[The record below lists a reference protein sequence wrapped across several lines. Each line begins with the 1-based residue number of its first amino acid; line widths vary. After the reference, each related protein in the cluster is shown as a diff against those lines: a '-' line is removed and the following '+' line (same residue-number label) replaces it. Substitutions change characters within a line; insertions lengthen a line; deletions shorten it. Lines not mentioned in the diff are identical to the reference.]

1 MVKLAGTTNGAADLT
16 TVIPNATTAA
26 FWSSSVIRRQYDIFQ
41 KECECTRALH
51 AEYAQRHQSLD
62 RLIVIDGSKF
72 RWEGL
77 GNSGTRWMGLLR
89 WGYATGRAVFLKIA
103 KDETR
108 MDIGDY
114 FVGYGGVD
122 WNWASQRAAIRRKLY
137 ARGVRP
143 VVLEY
148 GCAKRAPPGCGIA
161 RLRHPRNR
169 SVVAEL
175 AEPKELIEW
184 MRSSSSPPWIK
195 LVLNQQ
201 DSIEHSYG
209 RPEALRTVLPLTSC
223 PIPTAKN
230 FRDRE
235 KCLKCETFS
244 FMQPRPHMIQALV
257 PLLKRLETYDYLV
270 GVHLRTGYAD
280 WAFRNDDTF
289 FPSKG
294 SKNAVAAPPTK
305 WTLSEHWQ
313 MLDRYF
319 NDCQSGQL
327 GPCFNWVAPRKGVPP
342 TRDDALRCGLESKKW
357 RNRAGGPGQLWTD
370 LEGAPQGFLA
380 SMLLCAAR
388 LGQAMAL
395 SSQHQDGAAK
405 RWGILVLSD
414 SPAFPSLATHLP
426 ALRDRAVHTAG
437 TGAGQLGHSSFSR
450 SCSMKT
456 GCAKGR
462 DPGGTWTRSLV
473 DFYLAGV
480 ANGFVKGLFTS
491 FLYSTMRRDVLCCEP
506 GAFVQWLGWYNLS
519 RSHRDLPMKD
529 RGFLEAL
536 TRAE

>member
-1 MVKLAGTTNGAADLT
+1 
-16 TVIPNATTAA
+16 
-26 FWSSSVIRRQYDIFQ
+26 
-41 KECECTRALH
+41 
-51 AEYAQRHQSLD
+51 
-62 RLIVIDGSKF
+62 
-72 RWEGL
+72 
-77 GNSGTRWMGLLR
+77 
-89 WGYATGRAVFLKIA
+89 
-103 KDETR
+103 
-108 MDIGDY
+108 
-114 FVGYGGVD
+114 
-122 WNWASQRAAIRRKLY
+122 
-137 ARGVRP
+137 
-143 VVLEY
+143 
-148 GCAKRAPPGCGIA
+148 
-161 RLRHPRNR
+161 
-169 SVVAEL
+169 
-175 AEPKELIEW
+175 

-195 LVLNQQ
+195 LVLSQQ

-257 PLLKRLETYDYLV
+257 PLLKRLEPYDYLV

-342 TRDDALRCGLESKKW
+342 TRDDALRCGLESQKW

-414 SPAFPSLATHLP
+414 SPAFPSLATRLP

-480 ANGFVKGLFTS
+480 ANGFVTVSYTHLT
-491 FLYSTMRRDVLCCEP
+491 
-506 GAFVQWLGWYNLS
+506 
-519 RSHRDLPMKD
+519 LPTK
-529 RGFLEAL
+529 RIV
-536 TRAE
+536 